1 MGYTASATL
10 SCVVPGSQI
19 QLSVVGSDGYT
30 DSNTCVSNEDAV
42 QNCTLNVPGAGE
54 GGVKDIITI
63 TLDGQQIGQ
72 PLTVVFGGGANKDSN
87 LISKR

>member
-1 MGYTASATL
+1 M
-10 SCVVPGSQI
+10 
-19 QLSVVGSDGYT
+19 
-30 DSNTCVSNEDAV
+30 SNEDAV